1 MKTAKLKPIYL
12 PNDDILVCPPQFID
26 VEDEIQPEKPK
37 NKTFSST
44 EQLKTILRGR
54 QMGKSMNIKHSSAE
68 DEGED
73 IVKKLSEWRCTDS
86 PKSAIKRKFT
96 FKRGTTSI
104 KQNESKASLRSIS
117 LNKTAPHENELDS
130 IATMFKGLVA
140 LEKYTKKKVENESK
154 QITEDNLLKEQNIKH
169 RINIINQEMQKLK
182 AFHSENLQKLEKF
195 IKEFEDLQKDHE
207 NSLGFIS
214 KQEAQ
219 ELLLSEKGKKKLI
232 KPGEESRNFMKK
244 EKLRQQKQEVHKKY
258 QEGQE
263 YYSSKIA
270 DLKSM
275 IEIVKAGKHTCKK
288 NLTNYR
294 EELVSLYCRAL
305 KDGKDLRSDGLRW
318 IIKSLWKMNECVP
331 LSSFPKFFDEDSY
344 QFLLTMSEK
353 DLELENLSN
362 KLENLRVEIRSKRKK
377 CSIST
382 ERELYKTVR
391 SRLRSISQSSVGQNL
406 DGVSVD
412 EGEHIERKKDDFEE
426 NGSYLEFSKL
436 RGLIEEINENMK
448 KMSLS
453 EVKRITEIYKSNTG
467 ESGKYGV
474 FHIIKC
480 LVGDKVREFNKY
492 TRTGVKKNLYRITK
506 KIY

>member
-1 MKTAKLKPIYL
+1 MKTAKLKPVYL

-54 QMGKSMNIKHSSAE
+54 QMRKSINLKNLTGE
-68 DEGED
+68 DEEED
-73 IVKKLSEWRCTDS
+73 IVKKLSEWKCTDS

-104 KQNESKASLRSIS
+104 KNNDSKASLRSIS

-140 LEKYTKKKVENESK
+140 LEKYTKKKVELESK
-154 QITEDNLLKEQNIKH
+154 QITEDNLLKERNIKH
-169 RINIINQEMQKLK
+169 KINIMNQEMQQLK
-182 AFHSENLQKLEKF
+182 TLYNENLQKQEKF
-195 IKEFEDLQKDHE
+195 KKEFEELQKNHE
-207 NSLGFIS
+207 NSLGLIS

-219 ELLLSEKGKKKLI
+219 ELLLSEKGKKKLL
-232 KPGEESRNFMKK
+232 KPGEESRNYMKK

-263 YYSSKIA
+263 YYSTKIA
-270 DLKSM
+270 DLRAM
-275 IEIVKAGKHTCKK
+275 IEIVKASKQTCKK
-288 NLTNYR
+288 NLINFR

-344 QFLLTMSEK
+344 QFLLTMAEK
-353 DLELENLSN
+353 DLELESLTK
-362 KLENLRVEIRSKRKK
+362 KLEDLRVEIRSKRKK

-382 ERELYKTVR
+382 ERELYRTVR
-391 SRLRSISQSSVGQNL
+391 NRLRSISQSSVGQNL

-426 NGSYLEFSKL
+426 NGSFLELSRL
-436 RGLIEEINENMK
+436 RGQIGEIHENIK
-448 KMSLS
+448 QMSLS
-453 EVKRITEIYKSNTG
+453 EVKRITEIYKSNIG
-467 ESGKYGV
+467 ESGKFGV
-474 FHIIKC
+474 FHIIRC

-492 TRTGVKKNLYRITK
+492 TRTGVKKNFYRISK